1 MPQSRNMSQIYN
13 SINNSY
19 LHLKEWPKEEP
30 APESPVLPAIEEILT
45 FQRCEVI
52 PEQENVDREIV
63 VQWFKLIYKFERIC
77 QFGCLYL
84 ALLYVN
90 SSTSTNER
98 HIETSRRKVAVIIH
112 ENLHLE

>member
-1 MPQSRNMSQIYN
+1 MPQSRNMSQIQN

-19 LHLKEWPKEEP
+19 LHLKECPKEEP
-30 APESPVLPAIEEILT
+30 APESPVLPAIEEIQT
-45 FQRCEVI
+45 FQHYEVI

-63 VQWFKLIYKFERIC
+63 VQWFKLICKFERIC
-77 QFGCLYL
+77 QFGCQNL
-84 ALLYVN
+84 APLYVN

-98 HIETSRRKVAVIIH
+98 HSETSRRKVAVNIR